1 MVHFRVCFLL
11 RIYFILLLVKL
22 WTNMSHIWH
31 YHTKYVALILWQ
43 YCLYTT
49 YFHVDVCSASSFSN
63 TWELCPNLSVFGNDH
78 NFATTLLLSLSPS
91 FTPKKTFFNNSGI
104 EGRQMPFY
112 ICWYVTQYHYYSLY
126 WIKIDPF
133 YKYFEAL

>member
-78 NFATTLLLSLSPS
+78 NFATTLLLSLSLS
-91 FTPKKTFFNNSGI
+91 LVHSKKNFLQQFWNWRAADAI
-104 EGRQMPFY
+104 LYML
-112 ICWYVTQYHYYSLY
+112 ICHTISLLL
-126 WIKIDPF
+126 IILNQNRPI
-133 YKYFEAL
+133 L